1 MQWYVQDQWKAQ
13 RRLTLNYGVRMG
25 WFSQWA
31 QRQLDASNF
40 DPARFDPAKACALS
54 PVLRQWYAGH
64 GFMSDFQAARP
75 EPDYR

>member
-1 MQWYVQDQWKAQ
+1 MQDQWKAQ

-40 DPARFDPAKACALS
+40 DPARFDPAKA
-54 PVLRQWYAGH
+54 PVLYRPFCVNGTHATDS
-64 GFMSDFQAARP
+64 MSDFQAARP